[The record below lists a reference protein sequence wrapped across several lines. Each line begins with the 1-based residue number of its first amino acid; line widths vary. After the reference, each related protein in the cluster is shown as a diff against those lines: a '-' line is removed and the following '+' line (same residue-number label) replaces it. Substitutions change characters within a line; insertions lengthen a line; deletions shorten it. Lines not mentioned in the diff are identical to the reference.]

1 MPLIPTS
8 PIVEGR
14 NVLTAAVYPR
24 SRHWHLVTSL
34 LPQWQTALRSAREA
48 LYAWSPPGWTPASL
62 QVPSCV
68 PQAGGGSIPSGA
80 KACTC
85 PLNTTSAS
93 QGHSRPKGLITLS
106 ALRDKQASSPTLLPA
121 LADPRVY
128 LIHVLTHFLLI

>member
-24 SRHWHLVTSL
+24 SRHWHLDTSL
-34 LPQWQTALRSAREA
+34 LPQWQTVLRSAREA

-68 PQAGGGSIPSGA
+68 QQAGCGTISSGA
-80 KACTC
+80 KARTC
-85 PLNTTSAS
+85 PLNTTPAS
-93 QGHSRPKGLITLS
+93 HSRPKGLITLFR
-106 ALRDKQASSPTLLPA
+106 LPLLCFCQHLQTP
-121 LADPRVY
+121 DPCAHTFPSD
-128 LIHVLTHFLLI
+128 ITHPHVLM